1 MSLIPAG
8 GAGNIGSYRNTN
20 TGNLVDGGGAP
31 DHDRRAPKSVK
42 QVLGKTYLKLGYLD
56 VPSLKDHV

>member
-8 GAGNIGSYRNTN
+8 GGGNIGSYRNTN

-31 DHDRRAPKSVK
+31 DHDRRAP
-42 QVLGKTYLKLGYLD
+42 
-56 VPSLKDHV
+56 